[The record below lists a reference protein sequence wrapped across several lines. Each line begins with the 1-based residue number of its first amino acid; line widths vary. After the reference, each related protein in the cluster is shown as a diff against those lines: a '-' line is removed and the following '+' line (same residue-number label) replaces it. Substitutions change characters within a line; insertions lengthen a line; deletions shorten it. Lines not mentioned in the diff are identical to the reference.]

1 MVVEGGWMGMHTHE
15 GIESDRAERSYPCG
29 IWGGEP
35 EATLPVD
42 LLAVTVVSGSIPTLP
57 HDGIGVDY
65 TRRIAV

>member
-1 MVVEGGWMGMHTHE
+1 
-15 GIESDRAERSYPCG
+15 
-29 IWGGEP
+29 
-35 EATLPVD
+35 LPVD